1 MLNPVNKNG
10 QTSWSIVCNSKMH
23 WASNFPHNP
32 QSVNILEDELD
43 DCEKE
48 NIVLIIEDLD
58 KSKTFVVGT
67 SKAEPINTVCT
78 KPVEKW
84 YKNFR
89 NNLPNDFKANIE
101 NLPSK
106 TVFTFWDRRKV
117 TFLKRILFPVV
128 TENKCKIN
136 AEIIK

>member
-1 MLNPVNKNG
+1 
-10 QTSWSIVCNSKMH
+10 MH

-32 QSVNILEDELD
+32 QSVNIFEDELD

-117 TFLKRILFPVV
+117 IFLKRILFPVV